1 MPLNNHEVSLASNP
15 IDLRIKRSRVS
26 MHKKVATT
34 LDSGRLVPIFWR
46 AVLPGSTIQM
56 SINSF
61 VRMTT
66 PIHPVMDSAFVDIVA
81 FSIPLRLVYDH
92 WEELRGENSNTY
104 WEVPTEYTIPQ
115 ITSPASTGW
124 IVGGLADQ
132 LGFPPEVPG
141 YSVSSLP
148 FKAYALVWNDWWRA
162 ESISQPVSIDTGDS
176 NISGKNNVDADYVT
190 EGYLGGAL
198 LPVARFHDVFS
209 SALMQ
214 PQAGEAAIIPVADV
228 TDTYAPVYAY
238 NLGTGSFVPDF
249 TTKRDDN
256 FRALKW
262 GQVSLDNSVT
272 PNTWK
277 LEPYP
282 SGNKNVIMHGVGETD
297 ASTLVNT
304 PTVDAAIA
312 PINLY
317 ANLSDMSGTIGVTIN
332 DLRNAF
338 AIQHVLEV
346 LNRGGTR
353 YKEIL
358 ESAFGV
364 TSPDARLQR
373 PELLGMRRI
382 PVMMQEVNQTSS
394 TDSTSPL
401 GTPGANSKTFDY
413 DSVLFQHSFV
423 EDCLVMIT
431 ACVRPSRTYAQGVPP
446 WSRKRS
452 RFDFYYPQ
460 MQGLGDKPI
469 PNSMI
474 YIQSDSVTDS
484 DGNVVND
491 LPFGYQQAWFE
502 EFTDYNEVRGLFRPQ
517 VNQTLAS
524 WNYSDYYTQL
534 PTLSH
539 EWMYDAG
546 NISRTISIQN
556 QPEFNAQFEF
566 NSIWTLPIQVGRAP
580 GLDVL

>member
-1 MPLNNHEVSLASNP
+1 MLSNHEVSLASNP
-15 IDLRIKRSRVS
+15 IDLRVKRSRVS
-26 MHKKVATT
+26 MHKRVSTT
-34 LDSGRLVPIFWR
+34 FDSSRLVPIYWR
-46 AVLPGSTIQM
+46 AVLPGTTIQM
-56 SINSF
+56 SLNSF
-61 VRMTT
+61 VRMNT
-66 PIHPVMDSAFVDIVA
+66 PLHPVMDSAFVDIVA
-81 FSIPLRLVYDH
+81 FSIPLRLVWDH
-92 WEELRGENSNTY
+92 WTNLRGENSNTY
-104 WEVPTEYTIPQ
+104 WEVPSEYTVPQ
-115 ITSPASTGW
+115 ITSPATTGW
-124 IVGGLADQ
+124 SVGSLADQ
-132 LGFPPEVPG
+132 LGFAPEVPG

-148 FKAYALVWNDWWRA
+148 FKAYALVWNEWWRS
-162 ESISQPVSIDTGDS
+162 ESISQPVSIPTGDS
-176 NISGKNNVDADYVT
+176 NVAGENNVDEDYVT
-190 EGYLGGAL
+190 KGYLGGAL

-209 SALMQ
+209 SALME
-214 PQAGEAAIIPVADV
+214 PQAGEQVTIPVGSF
-228 TDTYAPVYAY
+228 APVITSNTLTDFGMYGKKPATENGHYLYTGLHYGIQDSAY
-238 NLGTGSFVPDF
+238 
-249 TTKRDDN
+249 
-256 FRALKW
+256 KW
-262 GQVSLDNSVT
+262 EEWNPTNPHPLVA
-272 PNTWK
+272 NTD
-277 LEPYP
+277 
-282 SGNKNVIMHGVGETD
+282 GVATYD
-297 ASTLVNT
+297 
-304 PTVDAAIA
+304 PAIA
-312 PINLY
+312 NVGSKEIVPLNLI
-317 ANLSDMSGTIGVTIN
+317 SDLRNAAAVHIN

-338 AIQHVLEV
+338 AIQHVLET

-382 PVMMQEVNQTSS
+382 PVMMQEINQTSS
-394 TDSTSPL
+394 TDATSPL

-423 EDCLVMIT
+423 EDCICLIT

-452 RFDFYYPQ
+452 RFDFFYPQ
-460 MQGLGDKPI
+460 MQGLGDKPV

-474 YIQSDSVTDS
+474 YIQSDSVLDS
-484 DGNVVND
+484 DDNVVND

-524 WNYSDYYTQL
+524 WNYADYYTQL

-546 NISRTISIQN
+546 NISRTLSVQS

-566 NSIWTLPIQVGRAP
+566 NSIWTLPIQVGRTP